1 MANIKD
7 IKARE
12 IIDSRGNPTIECDI
26 IFSDNSFGRA
36 AIPSGASTGMHEA
49 IELRDNDLNR
59 FMGKGVQKAIGNILN
74 IVKPIVLNKEF
85 SDFKDFDN
93 KIIKID
99 GTNNKSKLG
108 ANSTLA
114 LSLAFTRAL
123 AAQSNVK
130 LFEFLSQDNNYIL
143 PVPMINVINGGS
155 HADNNLDIQE
165 FMISP
170 VGAPSFSEAIRYG
183 CEIFHSLKSKLKQNG
198 YNTNVGDE
206 GGFAPDINSSKK
218 IIEIILDSI
227 VASGFKPG
235 KDIKLSLDIAS
246 TEFFHDSKYYLKGEG
261 KIFSLDQM
269 VDYLKDLTISY
280 PIYSIEDGMSEDD
293 WEGWKNLTNEIGDSI
308 QLVGDDL
315 FVTNIERLKKGIEW
329 NVANS
334 ILIKVNQ
341 IGSLS
346 ETLSAINL
354 AKQNNYSCII
364 SHRSGE
370 TEDTTISDLA
380 VATSSGQI
388 KTGSLSRTDRTAK
401 YNQLLRIEEE
411 LGKKAT
417 YAGYS
422 ILKD

>member
-1 MANIKD
+1 MANIKN
-7 IKARE
+7 IIARE
-12 IIDSRGNPTIECDI
+12 ILDSRGNPTIECDI

-36 AIPSGASTGMHEA
+36 AVPSGASTGTYES

-59 FMGKGVQKAIGNILN
+59 YNGMGVQKAIGNILN
-74 IVKPIVLNKEF
+74 IVKPRILNKEF
-85 SDFKDFDN
+85 SNFEDFDN
-93 KIIKID
+93 EIIKID

-114 LSLAFTRAL
+114 LSLAFSRAL
-123 AAQSNVK
+123 ATQTNDN
-130 LFEFLSQDNNYIL
+130 LYEFLSQDKNYVL
-143 PVPMINVINGGS
+143 PVPMINIINGGS

-165 FMISP
+165 FMIAP
-170 VGAPSFSEAIRYG
+170 VGAPCFSEAIRYG
-183 CEIFHSLKSKLKQNG
+183 SEIFYSLKSKLKQNG
-198 YNTNVGDE
+198 YNTNIGDE

-218 IIEIILDSI
+218 VIELILDAI
-227 VASGFKPG
+227 ETSGFQLN

-246 TEFFHDSKYYLKGEG
+246 TEFFHDNKYHLKGEN
-261 KIFSLDQM
+261 KVCTSDQM
-269 VDYLKDLTISY
+269 IDYIKDLINTF

-293 WEGWKNLTNEIGDSI
+293 WEGWKNLTNEIGNSI

-315 FVTNIERLKKGIEW
+315 FVTNIQRLQKGIQL

-334 ILIKVNQ
+334 ILVKVNQ
-341 IGSLS
+341 IGTLS
-346 ETLSAINL
+346 ETLSVINL
-354 AKQNNYSCII
+354 AKQNNYSFII

-388 KTGSLSRTDRTAK
+388 KTGSISRTERTAK
-401 YNQLLRIEEE
+401 YNQLLRIEEA
-411 LGKKAT
+411 LGNEVK
-417 YAGYS
+417 YAGRS

>member
-206 GGFAPDINSSKK
+206 GGFAPDINSSEK

-246 TEFFHDSKYYLKGEG
+246 TEFFQDSKYYLKGED
-261 KIFSLDQM
+261 KILSSDQM
-269 VDYLKDLTISY
+269 VVYLKDLIISY

-354 AKQNNYSCII
+354 ATQNNYSSII